1 MPLKYGIP
9 VALIHLTL
17 TSDPLLPLPPLSG
30 WMHILEKHGGRLP
43 IRIKAVPEGAVIP
56 YKNGERYLGYV
67 RYSVLM
73 CFGHTVLVTVENT
86 DPKCY
91 WLTNYLEVQYTLL
104 KLHGEINQYL
114 EAITNYL

>member
-1 MPLKYGIP
+1 MYKLCTTNILQLYFFPPPPPL
-9 VALIHLTL
+9 
-17 TSDPLLPLPPLSG
+17 LSG
-30 WMHILEKHGGRLP
+30 WIHILEKHGGRLP
-43 IRIKAVPEGAVIP
+43 IRIKAVPEGLVIP

-67 RYSVLM
+67 QYSVLM

-104 KLHGEINQYL
+104 KRVRVRRGE
-114 EAITNYL
+114 